1 MGAAKMS
8 MVLVVLGLFLSGG
21 AGDQIEAQDDSTPH
35 EIAFIS
41 CPRDYNPVGDI
52 YLYDLDHDSTRR
64 LTDTPAHYSGLSW
77 SPDGTQLLFASDE
90 TGDYMIYVMDVAD
103 ESIRSLIAG
112 VSPAWSP
119 DGTRIAYGV
128 AISGEHE
135 QGTRYALYVM
145 NADTTDQRRITP
157 DEFVAAGR
165 PVWTPDAQQIVFAAR
180 RGSDGYVD
188 LYSVDLDTD
197 TLTQLTFTTTL
208 IEGRPTFAPDGEY
221 LAFGTDD
228 GVNMV
233 IYKMRMDGSGLT
245 LLTAIENGVR
255 KYAPAWSP
263 DGSIIVYQMQYAFQ
277 PQPGEHDGIY
287 IMQADGRN
295 PRLIFE
301 NGCAPAWR
309 PVPVTGADA
318 EA

>member
-1 MGAAKMS
+1 MGAAKMW
-8 MVLVVLGLFLSGG
+8 MALVVLDLLFSGAADG
-21 AGDQIEAQDDSTPH
+21 QIKAQDDNVPH

-64 LTDTPAHYSGLSW
+64 LTDTPAHYSYLSW

-90 TGDYMIYVMDVAD
+90 TGEYMIYVMDVED
-103 ESIRSLIAG
+103 ESIRPLIPG
-112 VSPAWSP
+112 FFPTWSP

-135 QGTRYALYVM
+135 QGIRFALYVM

-157 DEFVAAGR
+157 DEFASTGSPA
-165 PVWTPDAQQIVFAAR
+165 WSPDAQQIVFAAR
-180 RGSDGYVD
+180 RGSDGYID
-188 LYSVDLDTD
+188 LYSLDLETE
-197 TLTQLTFTTTL
+197 TLTQLTFTTPI
-208 IEGRPTFAPDGEY
+208 IESRPTFAPDGEY
-221 LAFGTDD
+221 FAFSSDD
-228 GVNMV
+228 GANMV

-245 LLTAIENGVR
+245 LLTPIENGVR
-255 KYAPAWSP
+255 KYNPAWSP
-263 DGSIIVYQMQYAFQ
+263 DGSAIAYQLQYAFN

-287 IMQADGRN
+287 VMQADGRDS
-295 PRLIFE
+295 RLIFE

-309 PVPVTGADA
+309 PVLATGTDA
-318 EA
+318 GA